1 MPFFVWLGAMI
12 IVLILKVYVD
22 RQVDKMNAQATP
34 RENRV
39 VQRTPRPHLE
49 EWQEGNTI
57 CYGVI
62 YKGSKPIIPSPSE
75 RYDPTQRQKRL
86 HFVEINGQKY
96 EVRV

>member
-1 MPFFVWLGAMI
+1 MVNFIPMFVMLGVSL
-12 IVLILKVYVD
+12 VLFLIAPLFAPKKAVSEKRSV
-22 RQVDKMNAQATP
+22 T
-34 RENRV
+34 
-39 VQRTPRPHLE
+39 RTPRPNLE

-62 YKGSKPIIPSPSE
+62 YKGSKPSIPSPSE
-75 RYDPTQRQKRL
+75 RYDPTQRPKRL